1 MVMPTLARDFEGKPR
16 ARFRSLRGDKA
27 TALNR

>member
-1 MVMPTLARDFEGKPR
+1 MPALARDFEGKPR

-27 TALNR
+27 IARNR